1 MTVLERFVVL
11 LYDRTSNLLTVND
24 AREELF
30 PKRTSLESIPPSRA
44 ALVQHAKRAT
54 FQGGHIWGQTL
65 LPQPT
70 LPSPSDWGWSKN
82 KDKWTPL
89 WTTLPQA
96 KDTCYELIRCGCK
109 SACRRRCKCKK
120 GKLGM
125 HWPLQM
131 WRQLPRITLL
141 VYIRYICSGEAS
153 PKFGHANANFSVF
166 IGRIRNQF
174 LKK

>member
-1 MTVLERFVVL
+1 MEINEDFIFKILTVLERYVVL
-11 LYDRTSNLLTVND
+11 LYDRTSNLLTVNE

-30 PKRTSLESIPPSRA
+30 PKRSSLESIPPSRA
-44 ALVQHAKRAT
+44 ALVQHAKRAI
-54 FQGGHIWGQTL
+54 FQGGHMWGQTL

-109 SACRRRCKCKK
+109 SVCRGRCKCKK
-120 GKLGM
+120 
-125 HWPLQM
+125 
-131 WRQLPRITLL
+131 
-141 VYIRYICSGEAS
+141 
-153 PKFGHANANFSVF
+153 ANLACT
-166 IGRIRNQF
+166 GLCKCGGDCQE
-174 LKK
+174 